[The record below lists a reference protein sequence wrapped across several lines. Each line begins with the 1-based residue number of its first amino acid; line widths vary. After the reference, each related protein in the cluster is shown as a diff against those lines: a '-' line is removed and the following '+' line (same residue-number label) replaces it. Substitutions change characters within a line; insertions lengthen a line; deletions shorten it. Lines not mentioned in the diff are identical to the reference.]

1 MQNFPKVSIAM
12 AIYKPN
18 KIWLQQQL
26 ASLNNQDYKGEM
38 ELLVWNDSPE
48 YQEAEQILQQYIIKF
63 LRKYR
68 SSC

>member
-18 KIWLQQQL
+18 TIWLLQQL

-48 YQEAEQILQQYIIKF
+48 YQEAEQILQQCITNFSFQLLY
-63 LRKYR
+63 L
-68 SSC
+68 S